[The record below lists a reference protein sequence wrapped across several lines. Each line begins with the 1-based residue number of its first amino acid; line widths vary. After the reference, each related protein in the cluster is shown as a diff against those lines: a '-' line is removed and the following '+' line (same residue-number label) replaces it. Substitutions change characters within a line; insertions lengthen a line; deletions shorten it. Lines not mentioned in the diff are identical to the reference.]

1 MPRREDERWAAIRED
16 RLQDEIRQAG
26 GRPFCPHCSSRK
38 VYYNRHFRSWRC
50 GSCEKSF
57 RRPRYRLNGDSGEF
71 EQEESGGTL
80 LEEFLSIINRFVMSL
95 RKAIGK

>member
-1 MPRREDERWAAIRED
+1 MPRREDEREATIREE
-16 RLQDEIRQAG
+16 RLQDEIREAG
-26 GRPFCPHCSSRK
+26 GSPFCPYCSSRK
-38 VYYNRHFRSWRC
+38 VYYNPHFGSWRC

-80 LEEFLSIINRFVMSL
+80 LQEFLSIINRLFTSL